1 MKDYYSTCP
10 FPKPQAEKKKKKQ
23 NGWKDKQNRTCHYT
37 GASGAERH
45 EIFGGTRNR
54 QTSID
59 MGFQVDVCP
68 EIHRRFHAQADEWSR
83 QEVKRW
89 QIYYQVQY
97 MDKLIQTGLTQK
109 QALDC
114 WMALIGENY
123 LWEQET

>member
-1 MKDYYSTCP
+1 MSDYYNTCP
-10 FPKPQAEKKKKKQ
+10 FPKPKTEKKRKKQ
-23 NGWKDKQNRTCHYT
+23 NGWKDKPNRTCYYT
-37 GASGAERH
+37 GKPNAERH

-68 EIHRRFHAQADEWSR
+68 EIHRRLHARADEWSQ

-89 QIYYQVQY
+89 RIYYQVQY
-97 MDKLIQTGLTQK
+97 MDKLIQTGLTEK

-123 LWEQET
+123 LWNVT